1 MTATKIDKAEMFR
14 AAHAKAR
21 AFASFD
27 RAPGSYR
34 FHFQR
39 ALKAAWAEAKRL
51 DEGRKALA
59 AAMARQALRD
69 QQNFGLPIR
78 SCRAD
83 MTPRRV
89 SYLRTH
95 STAPLHAGY

>member
-1 MTATKIDKAEMFR
+1 MTAKFNKAEMFR
-14 AAHAKAR
+14 RAHAVAR
-21 AFASFD
+21 SAARFD
-27 RAPGSYR
+27 PTGYR

-59 AAMARQALRD
+59 ALMARQALRD
-69 QQNFGLPIR
+69 QQNVGLPVR

-83 MTPRRV
+83 MAPRPV
-89 SYLRTH
+89 AYLR
-95 STAPLHAGY
+95 SPSCSPLYAGY

>member
-1 MTATKIDKAEMFR
+1 MTAKFNKAEMFR
-14 AAHAKAR
+14 RAHAVAR
-21 AFASFD
+21 SAARFD
-27 RAPGSYR
+27 PTGYR

-59 AAMARQALRD
+59 ALMARQSLRD
-69 QQNFGLPIR
+69 QQNFGLPVR

-83 MTPRRV
+83 MRPV
-89 SYLRTH
+89 AYLRTP
-95 STAPLHAGY
+95 SAAPLHAGY

>member
-1 MTATKIDKAEMFR
+1 MTSTTIDKAEMFR
-14 AAHAKAR
+14 RAHAVAR
-21 AFASFD
+21 SAARFD
-27 RAPGSYR
+27 PTGYR

-59 AAMARQALRD
+59 ALMARQALRD

-83 MTPRRV
+83 MRPV
-89 SYLRTH
+89 AYLRTP
-95 STAPLHAGY
+95 SAAPLHAGY

>member
-1 MTATKIDKAEMFR
+1 MSTKINKAEIFR
-14 AAHAKAR
+14 RAHEEAR
-21 AFASFD
+21 VRSRWD
-27 RAPGSYR
+27 KGGYR

-51 DEGRKALA
+51 EEGRKALA
-59 AAMARQALRD
+59 ALMARQALRD
-69 QQNFGLPIR
+69 QQNVGLPVR

-83 MTPRRV
+83 MTPRPL
-89 SYLRTH
+89 SYLRTL